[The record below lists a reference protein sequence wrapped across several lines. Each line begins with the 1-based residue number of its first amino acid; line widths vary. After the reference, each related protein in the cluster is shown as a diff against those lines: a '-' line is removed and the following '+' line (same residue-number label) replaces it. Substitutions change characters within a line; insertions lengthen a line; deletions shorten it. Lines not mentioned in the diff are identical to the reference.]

1 MKVNV
6 AGLIKT
12 VQHETMMTNAQI
24 AEALDITTGRLS
36 NMKKQDGLSL
46 ANIDA
51 LAKVAGMTGRQLF
64 DKYKEAD
71 K

>member
-6 AGLIKT
+6 AGLIKI
-12 VQHETMMTNAQI
+12 VQHETMMTNKQI

-36 NMKKQDGLSL
+36 NMKNQDGLSL
-46 ANIDA
+46 GNIDA

-64 DKYKEAD
+64 DKYKELD

>member
-6 AGLIKT
+6 AGLIKI

-51 LAKVAGMTGRQLF
+51 LAKVAGMTGRELF